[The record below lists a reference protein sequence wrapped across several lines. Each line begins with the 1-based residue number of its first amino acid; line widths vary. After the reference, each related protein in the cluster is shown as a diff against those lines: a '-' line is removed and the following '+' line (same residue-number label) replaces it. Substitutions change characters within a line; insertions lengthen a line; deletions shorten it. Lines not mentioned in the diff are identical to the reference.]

1 MAKETTYQR
10 LKRENA
16 ELKESLREVC
26 INPLSMKSVQIVA
39 KQKLLQ
45 RRQDAFFMGDSQ
57 SRGPGLV
64 DFIINSKEENTLSK
78 YKRSNFR
85 Q

>member
-1 MAKETTYQR
+1 MPKETTYQR

-39 KQKLLQ
+39 MTLLHN
-45 RRQDAFFMGDSQ
+45 
-57 SRGPGLV
+57 L
-64 DFIINSKEENTLSK
+64 L
-78 YKRSNFR
+78 
-85 Q
+85 